1 MVDVRRLMTNANP
14 VPERPDPD
22 LSARARAELTA
33 LVGPEPPGAGK
44 APATGPAAGPTT
56 RPAIRTW
63 RRLVPAIA
71 VAVVV
76 VAVGVVVALRTL
88 GAGPPP
94 TADEP
99 FYESTQALETK
110 ADMIVRGRLES
121 TREQTDNGF
130 PETVATVA
138 VLRVAKGDNVTAG
151 QRIEVAYTTPGSG
164 PETPTGLVP
173 GGEYVLLLVRSAGAP
188 ANLVNTT
195 QGYYPVSGDRA
206 TPAPGNPVPLSDGVK
221 KALDVR

>member
-1 MVDVRRLMTNANP
+1 MVDVKRLMTSANP
-14 VPERPDPD
+14 VPERPDQD

-33 LVGPEPPGAGK
+33 LVGPEAS
-44 APATGPAAGPTT
+44 AAG
-56 RPAIRTW
+56 RAARKRW
-63 RRLVPAIA
+63 RLVPAIA

-76 VAVGVVVALRTL
+76 IAVGVVVALRTL
-88 GAGPPP
+88 GASPPP

-99 FYESTQALETK
+99 FYETTQALEAK
-110 ADMIVRGRLES
+110 ADMIVRGRLDS

-130 PETVATVA
+130 PETVATVT
-138 VLRVAKGDNVTAG
+138 VVRVAKGDNLTAG

-164 PETPTGLVP
+164 PETPTGLAP
-173 GGEYVLLLVRSAGAP
+173 GGEYVLLLVGATGAP

-195 QGYYPVSGDRA
+195 QGYYPVSGGRA
-206 TPAPGNPVPLSDGVK
+206 TPAPGNQVPLSDGVK